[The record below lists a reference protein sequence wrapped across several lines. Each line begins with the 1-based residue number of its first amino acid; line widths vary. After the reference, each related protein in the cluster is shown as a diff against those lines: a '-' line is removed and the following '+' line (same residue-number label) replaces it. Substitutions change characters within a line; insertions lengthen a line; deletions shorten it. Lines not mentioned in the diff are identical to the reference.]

1 MHFNHLKQMTTFPF
15 YIAYPDDHTPLIS
28 SMNWST
34 NVSLASLCDIKY
46 AFLEL
51 YSQPCSV
58 FDTFLPQGG
67 AEIQFFFCLIL
78 TQDCTVNTG
87 CL

>member
-15 YIAYPDDHTPLIS
+15 YIAYPVDRTPLIS

-34 NVSLASLCDIKY
+34 NVSFASLCDINY

-51 YSQPCSV
+51 YSQPCTL
-58 FDTFLPQGG
+58 FDTFLLQGV
-67 AEIQFFFCLIL
+67 LK
-78 TQDCTVNTG
+78 
-87 CL
+87 